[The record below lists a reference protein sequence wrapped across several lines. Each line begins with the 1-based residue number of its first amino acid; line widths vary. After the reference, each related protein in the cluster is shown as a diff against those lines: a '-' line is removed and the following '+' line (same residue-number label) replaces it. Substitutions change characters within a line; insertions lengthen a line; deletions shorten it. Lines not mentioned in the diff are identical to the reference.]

1 MINWLLMK
9 IYVAR
14 FTIVHSKTQ
23 IKFPLLPS
31 MNVEFA
37 WYSCYKLH
45 HHSLSVSAEQ
55 RLLNYIEPCIIRLK
69 KLHIP
74 YMYLQFHTQ
83 VQIIL
88 TALKCLM
95 SPSLL
100 RDDHFTPTKSYL
112 QRRPRGL
119 RYLDVTRNS
128 DPLALFSQLIEHP
141 GCWSGPG
148 KRTRDLPL

>member
-1 MINWLLMK
+1 M
-9 IYVAR
+9 
-14 FTIVHSKTQ
+14 
-23 IKFPLLPS
+23 
-31 MNVEFA
+31 
-37 WYSCYKLH
+37 
-45 HHSLSVSAEQ
+45 
-55 RLLNYIEPCIIRLK
+55 LNNIEPCIIRLK

-112 QRRPRGL
+112 QQRPRGL

-128 DPLALFSQLIEHP
+128 DPLVLFSQLIYLVVGLTAGSEP
-141 GCWSGPG
+141 VTFLFAV
-148 KRTRDLPL
+148 KRSTD